1 MRILFLGLNFWP
13 EPTGIGKYS
22 GEMVSYLQD
31 AGHQVT
37 VITTPPYYPQWKIQ
51 PPYDSHKGM
60 QRENWHGAE
69 IIRCPLY
76 VPEKVTGLKRILH
89 LLSYRFTS
97 RKMVVQEL
105 RKKPDLVFAVAPTLF
120 AAPLANLNKKSV
132 RGTWLHIQDFELD
145 AALSLGILQR
155 IPFLE
160 PAARRWEEQV
170 YQKFDVISTISHA
183 MESKLQT
190 KKVEG
195 QKIRYFPNWID
206 TREIFPI
213 QGSNQF
219 RETLKINPDELVL
232 LYSGSI
238 GQKQGAE
245 ALIEAA
251 RLLEEQTKLHFV
263 ICGEGPG
270 KAQLVKLSSELKNVH
285 FLPVQPANLLNQ
297 LLNAADIHL
306 LPQKAGAADLV
317 MPSKLLGMLASGR
330 PVIATCQPE
339 SELFKIVERV
349 GLVTPPEDVKALAE
363 AILRLAN
370 DPQLR
375 QNLGSKGREVVNQNY
390 SKQEVLDRFIDEVKG
405 LLDQRSGKMKER

>member
-1 MRILFLGLNFWP
+1 MQILFLGLNFWP

-22 GEMVSYLQD
+22 GEMVSYLQK

-51 PPYDSHKGM
+51 PPYDSHKGVW
-60 QRENWHGAE
+60 RETWQDAK

-76 VPEKVTGLKRILH
+76 VPGTVTGFKRILH

-97 RKMVVQEL
+97 RRLVVQEL
-105 RKKPDLVFAVAPTLF
+105 RKKPDLVFTVAPTLF
-120 AAPLANLNKKSV
+120 AAPLANLIKKSIRV
-132 RGTWLHIQDFELD
+132 SWLHLQDFELD
-145 AALSLGILQR
+145 AALNLGILQR

-160 PAARRWEEQV
+160 PIARKWEKQV
-170 YQKFDVISTISHA
+170 YQKFDVVSTISHA

-190 KKVEG
+190 KKVESR
-195 QKIRYFPNWID
+195 KIRYFPNWID
-206 TREIFPI
+206 TQEIFPLEGI
-213 QGSNQF
+213 NQF
-219 RETLKINPDELVL
+219 RESLKISAEELVL

-245 ALIEAA
+245 TLIEAA
-251 RLLEEQTKLHFV
+251 RLLQEQTKLHFV

-270 KAQLVKLSSELKNVH
+270 KAQLVKLSAGLQNVH

-339 SELFKIVERV
+339 SELFKVVESV
-349 GLVTPPEDVKALAE
+349 GIVTPPEDTNALAE
-363 AILRLAN
+363 AIRRLAN

-375 QNLGSKGREVVNQNY
+375 QNLGRKGREVVCQNY
-390 SKQEVLDRFIDEVKG
+390 SKQEVLDRFIDDVKKF
-405 LLDQRSGKMKER
+405 LDQ